1 MWRKLLLQYIFKD
14 CQVLIYS
21 VTIRR
26 SLHPFLNSLRFA
38 SVLPN
43 VRLFCEEHG
52 ETDKATK
59 CMLPPCKIPTMP
71 SSPLCCLRVSVKY
84 SACNLWHTLSYFI
97 WHDLVWLFVSKQ
109 DGANLGHTAFQALL
123 VSAVMWG
130 SEGEKVGVDYVG
142 GRHIHLFSN
151 AYILQ
156 HRLPV
161 NAMNDRTVSE
171 IRSVVGTFS
180 LVSS

>member
-1 MWRKLLLQYIFKD
+1 MWRRLLLQYIFKG
-14 CQVLIYS
+14 CQVLIYC

-52 ETDKATK
+52 ETRQQSAHYRHAKYQQCPAP
-59 CMLPPCKIPTMP
+59 LYVVFEFLLNIPPAICGTPFPI
-71 SSPLCCLRVSVKY
+71 
-84 SACNLWHTLSYFI
+84 FI

-109 DGANLGHTAFQALL
+109 DGANFRHTAFQALL
-123 VSAVMWG
+123 VSAVMWE

-142 GRHIHLFSN
+142 GRHVHLFSN
-151 AYILQ
+151 AYILE

-161 NAMNDRTVSE
+161 NAMNDRPVSE
-171 IRSVVGTFS
+171 IRSAVGTFS
-180 LVSS
+180 QVSS